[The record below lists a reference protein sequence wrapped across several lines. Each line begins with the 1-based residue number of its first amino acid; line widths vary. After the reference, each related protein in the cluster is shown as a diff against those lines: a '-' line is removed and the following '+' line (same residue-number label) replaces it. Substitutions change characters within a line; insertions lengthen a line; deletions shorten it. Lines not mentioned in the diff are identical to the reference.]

1 MKRARRLMFRRPP
14 GSVLAWL
21 AAAAISWALP
31 AEAEIIDEVA
41 ARYRAESGIK
51 GRFEQV
57 LMTGHGERT
66 RVYRG
71 HYRYTS
77 GRGLTWEVTSPVKGR
92 IAVNK
97 DGDAEI
103 SGELGGLSI
112 FEKRTVGR
120 LVVAMV
126 SLDTSVLG
134 RYYTIDQTAHE
145 SGFRITLNARER
157 WKKQAGT
164 VAILGTRLVNE
175 VRMQLPDGRAMNL
188 SLTHE

>member
-1 MKRARRLMFRRPP
+1 MFRRLP
-14 GSVLAWL
+14 GSVPAWL
-21 AAAAISWALP
+21 VAAAITWTLP
-31 AEAEIIDEVA
+31 VAAEIIDEVA

-57 LMTGHGERT
+57 LTTGNGERP

-71 HYRYTS
+71 YYRYTS
-77 GRGLTWEVTSPVKGR
+77 GRGLTWEVTSPVQGR
-92 IAVNK
+92 IVVNK

-126 SLDTSVLG
+126 SLDTSVLR
-134 RYYTIDQTAHE
+134 RYYTIDQTARD
-145 SGFRITLNARER
+145 SGFGITLIARER

-164 VAILGTRLVNE
+164 VEILGTRLVNE
-175 VRMQLPDGRAMNL
+175 VKMRLPDGRAMNL

>member
-1 MKRARRLMFRRPP
+1 M
-14 GSVLAWL
+14 LAWL
-21 AAAAISWALP
+21 AAAAIAWTLP
-31 AEAEIIDEVA
+31 AAAEIIDEIA
-41 ARYRAESGIK
+41 ARYRAEAGIK

-57 LMTGHGERT
+57 LTTGDGEHT

-71 HYRYTS
+71 HYRYIS
-77 GRGLTWEVTSPVKGR
+77 GRGLTWEVMSPVKGR

-97 DGDAEI
+97 DGDAET

-145 SGFRITLNARER
+145 SGFRITLKARER
-157 WKKQAGT
+157 WKNQAGT
-164 VAILGTRLVNE
+164 VEILGTRLVNE
-175 VRMQLPDGRAMNL
+175 VRMHLPDGRAMSL